1 MMYVERN
8 NLETYIAQGAPWV
21 SWHPQTL
28 ADQIIPGGADY
39 AHHITTGTPGFS
51 DLPMALVH
59 LIPPILLFD
68 QPLVALLVSLLLS
81 RDTTLSI
88 GGIGLTKVS
97 IPLS

>member
-1 MMYVERN
+1 MDSSN
-8 NLETYIAQGAPWV
+8 QGCCLCAGD
-21 SWHPQTL
+21 TIL
-28 ADQIIPGGADY
+28 ADQLTLSQPGMAGY

-97 IPLS
+97 ILLS